1 MQTNLEHE
9 KTTELLAEAEELIR
23 QINSDALQY
32 MEDDHRIVFGKHV
45 EQLER
50 IKSAAQVKSKGKKES
65 DISDSAEGMHAAILD
80 IVKAMRE
87 MTYELI

>member
-1 MQTNLEHE
+1 MTTNLVHK
-9 KTTELLAEAEELIR
+9 KTAELLAEADELM
-23 QINSDALQY
+23 QLINSDALQY
-32 MEDDHRIVFGKHV
+32 MQDDYRIVFGKHV
-45 EQLER
+45 EKLER
-50 IKSAAQVKSKGKKES
+50 IKSKVKVKSKAKKGI

>member
-1 MQTNLEHE
+1 MQTILEHE
-9 KTTELLAEAEELIR
+9 KTAELLAEAEELIR
-23 QINSDALQY
+23 MINSDALQY
-32 MEDDHRIVFGKHV
+32 MQDDHRIVFGKHV
-45 EQLER
+45 EKLKR
-50 IKSAAQVKSKGKKES
+50 IKSEVQVKSKVTKEP

>member
-1 MQTNLEHE
+1 MKTNLEDK
-9 KTTELLAEAEELIR
+9 KTAELLAEAEELIR

-32 MEDDHRIVFGKHV
+32 MQDDHRIVFGKHV
-45 EQLER
+45 AKLER
-50 IKSAAQVKSKGKKES
+50 IKASAQVKAKEKKGP
-65 DISDSAEGMHAAILD
+65 DISDSAEGMHAAIQD